1 MDNKYISGDFIA
13 DYARLMGDLKKA
25 QAELDD
31 SYARSVN
38 KLVAM
43 ETSRLEEVLPV
54 PFEPG
59 TIVKTFDGRIGKVL
73 ACPVDFSVTTDE
85 SYHGES
91 HGPGKYFQLDET
103 NHWEDIVTCEGMLRR
118 VTVEFEASELE
129 KDWGTERVT
138 QCLYP
143 DEIIGVV

>member
-43 ETSRLEEVLPV
+43 ETSRLEEALSL
-54 PFEPG
+54 
-59 TIVKTFDGRIGKVL
+59 IHI
-73 ACPVDFSVTTDE
+73 
-85 SYHGES
+85 
-91 HGPGKYFQLDET
+91 
-103 NHWEDIVTCEGMLRR
+103 
-118 VTVEFEASELE
+118 
-129 KDWGTERVT
+129 
-138 QCLYP
+138 
-143 DEIIGVV
+143 